1 LIWYFGTMI
10 TNLGATS
17 HPASPDPLAR
27 DGARLPA

>member
-1 LIWYFGTMI
+1 MI